1 MIRHCVFVKF
11 RASVPAA
18 EREAI
23 YADLRAL
30 KGKVDGLLA
39 ASFGPNVSPEG
50 LAQGF
55 ADGFVIDFRDA
66 AARDAYLVHT
76 DHQAAGARLVAAL
89 EGGTGG
95 LIVFDIAVDGRAS
108 DQR

>member
-1 MIRHCVFVKF
+1 MIRHCVLVRFKG
-11 RASVPAA
+11 SVSET
-18 EREAI
+18 ERQAI

-50 LAQGF
+50 LGQGY

-66 AARDAYLVHT
+66 AARDAYLLHP
-76 DHQAAGARLVAAL
+76 DHQAAGARLVGAL
-89 EGGTGG
+89 DEGIGG
-95 LIVFDIAVDGRAS
+95 LIVFDIAVN
-108 DQR
+108 

>member
-11 RASVPAA
+11 KASVPAT
-18 EREAI
+18 ERSAI
-23 YADLRAL
+23 YADLAAL

-50 LAQGF
+50 LGQGF

-66 AARDAYLVHT
+66 AARDAYLVHP
-76 DHQAAGARLVAAL
+76 DHQAAGSRLVAAL
-89 EGGTGG
+89 EGGVGG
-95 LIVFDIAVDGRAS
+95 LIVFDIAVN
-108 DQR
+108 